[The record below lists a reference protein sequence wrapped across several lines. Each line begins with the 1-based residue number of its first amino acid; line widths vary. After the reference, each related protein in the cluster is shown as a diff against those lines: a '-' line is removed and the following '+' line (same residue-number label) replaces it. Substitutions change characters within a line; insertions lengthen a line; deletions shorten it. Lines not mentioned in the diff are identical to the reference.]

1 MKTNWTYEDIPD
13 QTGRVALV
21 TGANSGL
28 GFHTARGLAA
38 RGANVLMACRSLA
51 RGEQAAAN
59 IRGQLPHAQLA
70 VVQLDLGDHSSI
82 ESCAETVR
90 GQCERLDILVNNA
103 GLSTFARQQTAQRH
117 ELQFGVNH
125 LGHFALTGRLLP
137 LLLGTPASRVVNVS
151 SLAHRNAR
159 LDFNDLQNE
168 GGFSGFAG
176 FGAYAQS
183 KLANLLFT
191 FELQRKLA
199 RNNVSTISVAAHPGL
214 SSTNLISR
222 DKLSG
227 DRHRLWAEI
236 AALMARLVIPAFGQ
250 SAEQGALPQLYAAA
264 APEVNGGD
272 YFGPGGWQEFRG
284 SPKLI
289 RASDHAYDEDA
300 ARRLWQMSAQLTGE
314 TFPPLES

>member
-82 ESCAETVR
+82 ERCAETVR

-103 GLSTFARQQTAQRH
+103 GLSTFARQQTAQGH

-137 LLLGTPASRVVNVS
+137 LLLGTPSSRVVNVS

-159 LDFNDLQNE
+159 LDFYDLQNE

-199 RNNVSTISVAAHPGL
+199 RNNVSTISMAAHPGL

-264 APEVNGGD
+264 APEVNGCD
-272 YFGPGGWQEFRG
+272 YYRAWRLAGVSRLSKTDSRQRSRLRRG
-284 SPKLI
+284 CSEAPVAGVGAVD
-289 RASDHAYDEDA
+289 R
-300 ARRLWQMSAQLTGE
+300 
-314 TFPPLES
+314 